1 VGTVQQS
8 TFIITREDRAEDP
21 KTIIREGLRIG
32 RLPDSD
38 LWLNHPS
45 VSRLHAGINEV
56 KGYFYIINLSGSSAT
71 TFNGRVIPF
80 NDWEALTVGDEIQ
93 IGPYFLHIEKMPE
106 SGMLSIRVAQQF
118 ALFIG
123 ERPGSSD
130 RASGPLRATG
140 PLRASGPLRA
150 TGPLRGVSN
159 LQGTGSGSG
168 DLSEVADALKVFWAK
183 RTREK
188 AGRPSP
194 LHPRTPPRPG
204 KARFNWTPTR
214 DLVRPWPFA
223 ILLWALIVV
232 GTFSAVAAVKYRIA
246 FAPGPISAAHEQE
259 TFTLIPAIAKQ
270 PNASSCTSCHALGVS
285 VTNREKMNANC
296 ATCHQTEAFVAT
308 NTRAHREAGIGCTS
322 CHAEHRGEGF
332 RPVNAAL
339 ENCAKCHSDQNKR
352 LYKGKMVHTPHGGT
366 YGYPVVNG
374 VWIWKGF
381 DEEQLAE
388 KTEIVAFLKQNRVTS
403 SQQQAWR
410 NAQFHAIHVERVRVA
425 AGIEG
430 IEDVDGGGEV
440 LSCSSCHKSGYMGVN
455 IDRTYPRKTCAQCHN
470 SQVFHQI
477 SDFAVEMSCA
487 SCHVEH
493 IKDSRRAS
501 PLLIT
506 QTKMPASEIK
516 E

>member
-1 VGTVQQS
+1 
-8 TFIITREDRAEDP
+8 
-21 KTIIREGLRIG
+21 
-32 RLPDSD
+32 
-38 LWLNHPS
+38 
-45 VSRLHAGINEV
+45 
-56 KGYFYIINLSGSSAT
+56 
-71 TFNGRVIPF
+71 
-80 NDWEALTVGDEIQ
+80 
-93 IGPYFLHIEKMPE
+93 
-106 SGMLSIRVAQQF
+106 
-118 ALFIG
+118 
-123 ERPGSSD
+123 
-130 RASGPLRATG
+130 
-140 PLRASGPLRA
+140 
-150 TGPLRGVSN
+150 
-159 LQGTGSGSG
+159 
-168 DLSEVADALKVFWAK
+168 
-183 RTREK
+183 
-188 AGRPSP
+188 
-194 LHPRTPPRPG
+194 
-204 KARFNWTPTR
+204 
-214 DLVRPWPFA
+214 
-223 ILLWALIVV
+223 
-232 GTFSAVAAVKYRIA
+232 
-246 FAPGPISAAHEQE
+246 
-259 TFTLIPAIAKQ
+259 
-270 PNASSCTSCHALGVS
+270 
-285 VTNREKMNANC
+285 
-296 ATCHQTEAFVAT
+296 
-308 NTRAHREAGIGCTS
+308 
-322 CHAEHRGEGF
+322 
-332 RPVNAAL
+332 VNAAR

-352 LYKGKMVHTPHGGT
+352 LYKGKKVHTPHGGT